1 MPRLGRKQHQ
11 VHRAGLAPPFCSLHA
26 DFGFGSMRQRAERF
40 VTSFEDTY
48 SLRRVC
54 ILGDDVRVLRCYP
67 GQWQVHY
74 VTATN
79 KSLLLAADETRP
91 TYERLLELL
100 KAVPGSR

>member
-1 MPRLGRKQHQ
+1 
-11 VHRAGLAPPFCSLHA
+11 
-26 DFGFGSMRQRAERF
+26 MRQRAERF